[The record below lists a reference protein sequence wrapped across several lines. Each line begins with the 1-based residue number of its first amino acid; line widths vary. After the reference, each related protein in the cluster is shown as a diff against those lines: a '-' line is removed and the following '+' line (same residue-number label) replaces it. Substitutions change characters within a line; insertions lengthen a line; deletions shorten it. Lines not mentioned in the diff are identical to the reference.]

1 MRKSR
6 RLTALFMAVMLI
18 VSIMPAMLFASAAET
33 FSDMPTGW
41 SKDAVTAAV
50 NNGLLRGKDGN
61 LIEPAAN
68 LTRAEAATIINRAF
82 GATVKA
88 NVSNFT
94 DISPKDWY
102 YDEFAKAV
110 NMRTIVGAG
119 GNTMRP
125 NDSITREEI
134 FTVIARAL
142 VLSNPG
148 SSALDKF
155 SDASSVSSWAVPY
168 VSAIAARGYINGSNT
183 KMINPRDNI
192 TREEFAQMLHNIF
205 KTYISEPGT
214 VTEVGTD
221 CVMIRTPG
229 VTLKNVTVEKD
240 LVLGDGVG
248 NGDINLENVTV
259 KGRILCRGGEG
270 KVKLTDTTVGE
281 FVVVNDY
288 NGTVNFDNYEDEE
301 PFKDYVENTPA
312 TFLTKPVEPD
322 KPDKPKPSGGGGGGS
337 APRRAYTTE
346 YYFQTLEDLTKYEI
360 DTALTKMISARKDAT
375 VSADIIT
382 VKGFTFDETNPNNVI
397 TMTNDGTAVLKVYYK
412 RNIIKVT
419 FNGVDY
425 DFIYG
430 QKLYDNAALK
440 TAMEGYTPAAGYAK
454 GNFEYRDS
462 DGNIAEADGTTVV
475 SDTMTIISNDT
486 PIVYSIKYV
495 VDGAASSIPDGSYNI
510 ENRNNINLA
519 DKPSKAGYTFYG
531 WYEDAACTGA
541 QLSKLP
547 ADSIGDKTFYGKF
560 ESNTPPTEK
569 ATLKFENA
577 TATESTVKVPVI
589 LDKIPSDITTGIA
602 GITIKYTYDTDKL
615 EYKGTTSAD
624 ITGFTAEN
632 GVINWADIA
641 APITTVDNKVLF
653 EIEFTVKSGA
663 TGTADVEFDERNT
676 ILVNKNGTSSKNV
689 EFENGVVTIAAT
701 PVTKATLKF
710 ENATATGSTVTVPVV
725 LDKIPSD
732 ITTGIA
738 GITIKYTYDTDK
750 LEYKGTTS
758 ADITGFTAENGVI
771 NWADIAAPITTV
783 DNKVLFEIEFT
794 VKSGATGTAD
804 VEFDE
809 ENTILVNKNGTPSK
823 NVEFKNG
830 TVTISTTPITTH
842 SVKVYTGTAEGGVL
856 EKTYTVEDGE
866 KLSDAQV
873 GEIKDIILAD
883 SVAGFKN
890 SDGDVHHYIYRE
902 IMYKDGDVWKVFDT
916 SSAIDDDLTLCLL
929 RSWIRFS
936 VKTDRTIKGK
946 NVPEV
951 VISVPYS
958 SDTYLVD
965 TAIDGASKL
974 GTGLK
979 NILERIY
986 TDEGI
991 DVYQKILD
999 KAKSKGLIDD
1009 NKNILN
1015 LDLKLKIA
1023 DFINVS
1029 EIEGEIDNYFDEQLA
1044 DDDKL
1049 ADLLS
1054 QGYVV
1059 DLALNHK
1066 LELVQNATLRAA
1078 IEADPTFR
1086 SKCVIDGYPV
1096 EPSVIIDKYISGAL
1110 TTEQKA
1116 RVDSAIDD
1124 YINDLVKKFINGDTT
1139 ARTQIRPQINEYAH
1153 IGLDYFKASDVYKK
1167 FMKSFEDKDEEFE
1180 ITQDNLVLVRG
1191 MAKAIY
1197 GYSYDKIKNDF
1208 LAGTNYENVI
1218 KVLGDD
1224 VCEKYVLGATKDFY
1238 DEVNGV
1244 CDIVEADGTA
1254 KTYPAYLGM
1263 NVNYMD
1269 DFVYNRYNQAKSKLI
1284 NKLESIP
1291 EFEYNSNAKLKAL
1304 VDRDHI
1310 KTLLVD
1316 DGDVGE
1322 GLSGYKLKDD
1332 IMEYYNAALDM
1343 AVLAHDAGMYY
1354 NTDDAKA
1361 AAFAAKAAELFGEYG
1376 NKFNAVVMDYI
1387 NNGNLPKGYTL
1398 NDILSLS
1405 KKLEDLYN
1413 EYEDKI
1419 NKVLDLYAK
1428 YGDRDY
1434 AEAADKLLNDYVT
1447 INGKKYN
1454 AAEVLLEMSDN
1465 VFSVNTAFDALH
1477 DTTLFAG
1484 NSAVQKIRDKIAAAK
1499 MNPNPTISAEQYVV
1513 DGYTKTVASKKIG
1526 GYETGNVTVTV
1537 IRYLE

>member
-1 MRKSR
+1 M
-6 RLTALFMAVMLI
+6 
-18 VSIMPAMLFASAAET
+18 
-33 FSDMPTGW
+33 
-41 SKDAVTAAV
+41 
-50 NNGLLRGKDGN
+50 
-61 LIEPAAN
+61 
-68 LTRAEAATIINRAF
+68 
-82 GATVKA
+82 
-88 NVSNFT
+88 
-94 DISPKDWY
+94 
-102 YDEFAKAV
+102 
-110 NMRTIVGAG
+110 
-119 GNTMRP
+119 
-125 NDSITREEI
+125 
-134 FTVIARAL
+134 
-142 VLSNPG
+142 
-148 SSALDKF
+148 
-155 SDASSVSSWAVPY
+155 
-168 VSAIAARGYINGSNT
+168 
-183 KMINPRDNI
+183 
-192 TREEFAQMLHNIF
+192 
-205 KTYISEPGT
+205 
-214 VTEVGTD
+214 
-221 CVMIRTPG
+221 
-229 VTLKNVTVEKD
+229 
-240 LVLGDGVG
+240 
-248 NGDINLENVTV
+248 
-259 KGRILCRGGEG
+259 
-270 KVKLTDTTVGE
+270 
-281 FVVVNDY
+281 
-288 NGTVNFDNYEDEE
+288 
-301 PFKDYVENTPA
+301 
-312 TFLTKPVEPD
+312 
-322 KPDKPKPSGGGGGGS
+322 
-337 APRRAYTTE
+337 
-346 YYFQTLEDLTKYEI
+346 
-360 DTALTKMISARKDAT
+360 
-375 VSADIIT
+375 
-382 VKGFTFDETNPNNVI
+382 
-397 TMTNDGTAVLKVYYK
+397 
-412 RNIIKVT
+412 
-419 FNGVDY
+419 
-425 DFIYG
+425 
-430 QKLYDNAALK
+430 
-440 TAMEGYTPAAGYAK
+440 
-454 GNFEYRDS
+454 
-462 DGNIAEADGTTVV
+462 
-475 SDTMTIISNDT
+475 
-486 PIVYSIKYV
+486 
-495 VDGAASSIPDGSYNI
+495 
-510 ENRNNINLA
+510 
-519 DKPSKAGYTFYG
+519 
-531 WYEDAACTGA
+531 
-541 QLSKLP
+541 
-547 ADSIGDKTFYGKF
+547 
-560 ESNTPPTEK
+560 
-569 ATLKFENA
+569 
-577 TATESTVKVPVI
+577 
-589 LDKIPSDITTGIA
+589 
-602 GITIKYTYDTDKL
+602 
-615 EYKGTTSAD
+615 
-624 ITGFTAEN
+624 
-632 GVINWADIA
+632 
-641 APITTVDNKVLF
+641 
-653 EIEFTVKSGA
+653 
-663 TGTADVEFDERNT
+663 
-676 ILVNKNGTSSKNV
+676 
-689 EFENGVVTIAAT
+689 
-701 PVTKATLKF
+701 
-710 ENATATGSTVTVPVV
+710 
-725 LDKIPSD
+725 
-732 ITTGIA
+732 
-738 GITIKYTYDTDK
+738 
-750 LEYKGTTS
+750 
-758 ADITGFTAENGVI
+758 
-771 NWADIAAPITTV
+771 
-783 DNKVLFEIEFT
+783 
-794 VKSGATGTAD
+794 
-804 VEFDE
+804 
-809 ENTILVNKNGTPSK
+809 NTILVNKNGTPSK

-873 GEIKDIILAD
+873 SEIKDIISAD

-951 VISVPYS
+951 TVSVPYS

-1086 SKCVIDGYPV
+1086 SKCVIDGYTV
-1096 EPSVIIDKYISGAL
+1096 EPGIVIDKYISGEL
-1110 TTEQKA
+1110 TVEQKA
-1116 RVDSAIDD
+1116 QVDSAIDD
-1124 YINDLVKKFINGDTT
+1124 YINDLVNKFINGDTT
-1139 ARTQIRPQINEYAH
+1139 VRAQIRPQIDVYAH

-1191 MAKAIY
+1191 MAKVIY

-1208 LAGTNYENVI
+1208 LAGTNYENII

-1224 VCEKYVLGATKDFY
+1224 VCKKYVLGATENFY
-1238 DEVNGV
+1238 NGV
-1244 CDIVEADGTA
+1244 NAVCNAVEAGGA
-1254 KTYPAYLGM
+1254 AQKYSAYLGM
-1263 NVNYMD
+1263 NVNYMT
-1269 DFVYNRYNQAKSKLI
+1269 DFVYNRYNQAKAKLISKL
-1284 NKLESIP
+1284 KSVP
-1291 EFEYNSNAKLKAL
+1291 EFEYNSNAKLKVL

-1322 GLSGYKLKDD
+1322 GLSGYKLKDS
-1332 IMEYYNAALDM
+1332 IMDYYNSALDM
-1343 AVLAHDAGMYY
+1343 AILAHDAGMYY

-1361 AAFAAKAAELFGEYG
+1361 SAFAAKAAELFGEYG

-1387 NNGNLPKGYTL
+1387 NNGTLPKGYTL

-1434 AEAADKLLNDYVT
+1434 AEVADKLLNDYVT

-1465 VFSVNTAFDALH
+1465 VFSVNTAFDAIH